1 MGLGSI
7 SESQVKM
14 GLMSKGRSHSRSK
27 VIKNKR
33 SINRP
38 DVKHIIG
45 QKVGQRIKI
54 GYVN

>member
-1 MGLGSI
+1 MGLR
-7 SESQVKM
+7 
-14 GLMSKGRSHSRSK
+14 SKGRSHSRSK
-27 VIKNKR
+27 VIKNQIKKR